1 MLKNL
6 LQYLLFSL
14 LSFLVLLVA
23 VVVIA
28 VVTMGPDVKENSILV
43 LDVSGPILE
52 EGPQGLVEKFM
63 VGDVLTT
70 REIMTSLE
78 KAKNDS
84 RIKGVLV
91 TALYSQLGLGKAQE
105 IRSGIK
111 RFSKSKPAYGFI
123 EEGDAKEYYLCSAAQ
138 KLFLAPAGEGGINLI
153 GLRAEMPFLK
163 GTLDKLGIIA
173 EWDHIGDYKSASEIW
188 TRDSMSEAN
197 RQATESLLNSLYER
211 MTGDI
216 AKDRKLSQAR
226 VKQIIDEGPP
236 IRTEA
241 KQKGL
246 VDDLLYRDQVDERIK
261 KELKLKDIKWIGIR
275 KYKEPTFT
283 ETYRGAGTKIGII
296 YATGAI
302 SPGESSKGYSEN
314 TLGSSTI
321 TQAIRQAREDKT
333 VKAIVLRVDS
343 PGGSAIAS
351 DLIWRE
357 VVITKKKKP
366 VVVSMA
372 DVAASG
378 GYYVSMG
385 ASKILAD
392 PSTVTG
398 SIGVVFGKF
407 YMKGL
412 YDKIGMT
419 KEIVK
424 KGEHA
429 DIYSDY
435 VQFDEEEWKI
445 MRHHMAAI
453 YDSFTRKA
461 AEGRKKTQAE
471 IDAIGKGR
479 VWSGDQALQLGL
491 IDQLGGLQDA
501 IWEARKLAKI
511 PEKEDVGIGVYPVRK
526 GGWSDIVASGTQANL
541 SLPDEITRMLT
552 LARITDR
559 ENLIYFMPYDFKL
572 GR

>member
-14 LSFLVLLVA
+14 LSFVVFLVA
-23 VVVIA
+23 IVIIA

-43 LDVSGPILE
+43 LDVSGPVLE
-52 EGPQGLVEKFM
+52 EGPQGFIEKFM

-91 TALYSQLGLGKAQE
+91 TALNSQLGLGKAQE

-111 RFSKSKPAYGFI
+111 RFSKSKPAYGYI
-123 EEGDAKEYYLCSAAQ
+123 EEGDAKEYYMCSAAQ
-138 KLFLAPAGEGGINLI
+138 KLFLAPAGEGGINLT

-173 EWDHIGDYKSASEIW
+173 EWDHIGEYKSASEMW
-188 TRDSMSEAN
+188 TRESMSEAN
-197 RQATESLLNSLYER
+197 REATESLLNSLYER
-211 MTGDI
+211 LTGDI

-261 KELKLKDIKWIGIR
+261 KELKLKDIEWIGIR

-283 ETYRGAGTKIGII
+283 ETYSGAGSKIGII

-302 SPGESSKGYSEN
+302 TPGESSKGYSES

-343 PGGSAIAS
+343 PGGSAVAS

-357 VVITKKKKP
+357 IVITKSKKP

-429 DIYSDY
+429 DLYSDY
-435 VQFDEEEWKI
+435 VQFDEEEWKM
-445 MRHHMAAI
+445 MRNHMAAI
-453 YDSFTRKA
+453 YDAFTRKA
-461 AEGRKKTQAE
+461 AEGRKKTQQE
-471 IDAIGKGR
+471 IDAIGRGR

-511 PEKEDVGIGVYPVRK
+511 PEKEEVGIGVYPARK
-526 GGWSDIVASGTQANL
+526 GGWADIVATGTQANI

-552 LARITDR
+552 LAKITDR